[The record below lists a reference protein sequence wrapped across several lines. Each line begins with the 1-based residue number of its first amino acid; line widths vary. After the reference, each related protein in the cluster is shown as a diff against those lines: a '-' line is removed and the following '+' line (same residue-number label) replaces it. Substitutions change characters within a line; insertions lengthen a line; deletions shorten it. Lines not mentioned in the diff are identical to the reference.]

1 MVSANG
7 PRIGSIIAVVARFD
21 VISVR
26 KLTAAMSISMSTI
39 RETPSSK
46 VI

>member
-1 MVSANG
+1 MG
-7 PRIGSIIAVVARFD
+7 YKIGNNIAVVARLE

-26 KLTAAMSISMSTI
+26 KLTEVIKTKTNKRSEI
-39 RETPSSK
+39 PSSK